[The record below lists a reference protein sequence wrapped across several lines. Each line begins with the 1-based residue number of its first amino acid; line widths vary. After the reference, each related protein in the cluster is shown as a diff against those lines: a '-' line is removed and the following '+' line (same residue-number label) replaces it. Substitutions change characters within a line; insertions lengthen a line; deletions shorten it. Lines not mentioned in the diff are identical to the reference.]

1 MQPLQ
6 GISKVTWEGYF
17 SVRVSAQS
25 VTELTQSKRL
35 NKCWLSGFNK
45 LPHQVQMDRT
55 DFLPFAPDEEACFSP
70 KSWCLPSCVSLL
82 WINSVFLGSMFS
94 TNELL
99 LFIFKLKLEIM
110 WQIFVI

>member
-70 KSWCLPSCVSLL
+70 KSLVSAILCFTPMDQFSVL
-82 WINSVFLGSMFS
+82 GINVLH
-94 TNELL
+94 
-99 LFIFKLKLEIM
+99 
-110 WQIFVI
+110 